1 MELYTRFTTKIEYN
15 SRPLTFRAHQTQISK
30 DAEQKDRLPSL
41 NLYLKKIEKPRGEFM
56 KLSERQDTF
65 EPHELMII

>member
-1 MELYTRFTTKIEYN
+1 MK
-15 SRPLTFRAHQTQISK
+15 SK
-30 DAEQKDRLPSL
+30 AAEQGDRLPSL

-65 EPHELMII
+65 GPHELMII